1 MISFFTT
8 HVSPQAAE
16 LVKQTLAS
24 TFLSEGARV
33 REFEQALERHL
44 GIARAV
50 ALNSGTSALHLGL
63 ACGGI
68 GPGDEV
74 ILPAQTFIAS
84 GLSILHQG
92 ARPVFADIHYETGN
106 LDPESVRRRLTPRT
120 RAILPV
126 HWGGLPC
133 DMDEIGEIA
142 RAHKLWVI
150 EDAAHA
156 LGALY
161 KGRPIGAISRFTVFS
176 FQAIKHL
183 TTGDGGLLACADPAD
198 YEAARRRRWFGIDR
212 AASAPSPLGERDYDV
227 AEVGYKYHLN
237 DYAAALGLA
246 NLPDLDAIL
255 VRRRA
260 IAARYRRELA
270 GVAGLRLLD
279 SPADRKSACWLFT
292 VHVERRLD
300 FIRALKDKGIP
311 ASVVHLGIHKN
322 TVFGQKD
329 ADLPV
334 QRRFD
339 ETQISIPAHQNL
351 TDDEIGHIVATI
363 RGGW

>member
-1 MISFFTT
+1 VISFFTT
-8 HVSPQAAE
+8 HVSPRAAE
-16 LVKQTLAS
+16 QVANVLS
-24 TFLSEGARV
+24 SGFLSEGTLV
-33 REFEQALERHL
+33 RRFEEELERHL

-84 GLSILHQG
+84 GLSILHAG
-92 ARPVFADIHYETGN
+92 ARPVFADIRYGTGN
-106 LDPESVRRRLTPRT
+106 LDPESVRRRITSRT
-120 RAILPV
+120 RAIMPV
-126 HWGGLPC
+126 HWGGEPC
-133 DMDEIGEIA
+133 DLDEIRDLAEANG
-142 RAHKLWVI
+142 LWVI

-156 LGALY
+156 LGARY
-161 KGRPIGAISRFTVFS
+161 KGKPIGSLSRFTVFS

-183 TTGDGGLLACADPAD
+183 TTGDGGLLACVDGADCAM
-198 YEAARRRRWFGIDR
+198 ARRRRWFGIDR
-212 AASAPSPLGERDYDV
+212 GASPLSPLGEREYDA

-246 NLPDLDAIL
+246 NLPDLDGIL
-255 VRRRA
+255 ARRRA

-270 GVAGLRLLD
+270 DVPGLRLLE
-279 SPADRKSACWLFT
+279 SPGDRESACWLFT
-292 VHVERRLD
+292 FHVERRLD
-300 FIRALKDKGIP
+300 FIRALKDKDIP

-322 TVFGQKD
+322 AVFGQKD
-329 ADLPV
+329 ADLPA

-339 ETQISIPAHQNL
+339 ETQLSIPAHQHL
-351 TDDEIGHIVATI
+351 TEDDVGRIIAAI

>member
-1 MISFFTT
+1 MIPFFIT
-8 HVSPQAAE
+8 HVAAGAAE
-16 LVKQTLAS
+16 QVRQTLAG
-24 TFLSEGARV
+24 TFLSEGAKV
-33 REFEQALERHL
+33 REFEQALERRL
-44 GIARAV
+44 GIERAV

-92 ARPVFADIHYETGN
+92 ARPVFADIRHETGN

-120 RAILPV
+120 RAIMPV

-133 DMDEIGEIA
+133 DMDELGEIA
-142 RAHKLWVI
+142 RAHGLWVI

-156 LGALY
+156 LGARY
-161 KGRPIGAISRFTVFS
+161 KGRPVGALSRFAVFS
-176 FQAIKHL
+176 FQAIKHV
-183 TTGDGGLLACADPAD
+183 TTGDGGLLVCAEPAD
-198 YEAARRRRWFGIDR
+198 YATARRRRWFGIDR
-212 AASAPSPLGERDYDV
+212 AASAPSPLGEREYDV
-227 AEVGYKYHLN
+227 AEIGYKYHLN

-246 NLPDLDAIL
+246 NLADLAEIL

-270 GVAGLRLLD
+270 GVAGLGLLE
-279 SPADRKSACWLFT
+279 SPADRESACWLFT
-292 VHVERRLD
+292 FHVERRLD

-322 TVFGQKD
+322 AVFGQQN
-329 ADLPV
+329 ADLPA

-339 ETQISIPAHQNL
+339 ETQISIPVHQNL
-351 TDDEIGHIVATI
+351 TDDEVGQIIAAV

>member
-8 HVSPQAAE
+8 HVSPRAAE
-16 LVKQTLAS
+16 LVRQTLAS
-24 TFLSEGARV
+24 TFLSEGAKV
-33 REFEQALERHL
+33 REFEQALERRL
-44 GIARAV
+44 GIERAV
-50 ALNSGTSALHLGL
+50 AVNSGTSGLHLGL
-63 ACGGI
+63 ACGGL

-92 ARPVFADIHYETGN
+92 ARPVFADIRCETGN
-106 LDPESVRRRLTPRT
+106 LDPESIRSRLTPRT
-120 RAILPV
+120 RAIMPV

-142 RAHKLWVI
+142 RRAGLWVI

-156 LGALY
+156 LGARY
-161 KGRPIGAISRFTVFS
+161 KGRPVGALSRFAVFS

-183 TTGDGGLLACADPAD
+183 TTGDGGLLVCADPEDCA
-198 YEAARRRRWFGIDR
+198 AARRRRWFGIDR
-212 AASAPSPLGERDYDV
+212 ASSAPSPLGEREYNV
-227 AEVGYKYHLN
+227 TEVGYKYHLN

-246 NLPDLDAIL
+246 NLEDLDAL
-255 VRRRA
+255 LARRRA

-270 GVAGLRLLD
+270 GVAGLCLLE
-279 SPADRKSACWLFT
+279 SPEDRESACWLFT
-292 VHVERRLD
+292 FRVERRLD
-300 FIRALKDKGIP
+300 FIRALKDKDIP

-322 TVFGQKD
+322 AVFGQSD
-329 ADLPV
+329 ADLPA

-351 TDDEIGHIVATI
+351 TDDEVGQIIAAI